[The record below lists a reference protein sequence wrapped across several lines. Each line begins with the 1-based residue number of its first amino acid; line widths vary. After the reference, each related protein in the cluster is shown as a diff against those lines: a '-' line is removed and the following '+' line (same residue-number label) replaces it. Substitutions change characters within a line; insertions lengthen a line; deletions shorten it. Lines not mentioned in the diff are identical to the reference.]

1 MAEPSPST
9 LLEISQLSL
18 YLDNGNSEQKLVDN
32 INLSIRSGQSVAIVG
47 ESGAGKSLTAYA
59 IPGLLP
65 GNINATGEI
74 LFDEQSLLDL
84 PEPKIR
90 ALRGAQI
97 GMVFQEP
104 QSALNPLHK
113 VGDQVAEVLRLHNN
127 VTKAEAYQETIQ
139 LFNQVELPNPE
150 TLLHRLPHE
159 LSGGQRQR
167 VLIAMAIACKPKL
180 LIADEP
186 TTAIDATQQKT
197 LMLLLQKL
205 QRETGMAMLFISHD
219 MELVRDYCQ
228 YIAVM
233 ANGRIVEQNQTEAIF
248 NNPNHPVT
256 RALINSAPTGS
267 PLPLSPAA
275 ETVLAADKL
284 QAHHKPT
291 RKSLLSL
298 FSNRQRKTTPAI
310 EDISIHLKAGETL
323 GLVGE
328 SGSGKTTLGLALLKL
343 LQSDGDVSLLGN
355 PVQHLSEPEFRLLR
369 KNIQLV
375 FQDPY
380 NSLNPRMT
388 IREIL
393 EEGLLLHTQLDKSER
408 QQRLQQIL
416 IDTGFLSSP
425 AEINQQAEAI
435 LCRYPHAF
443 SGGQRQR
450 IALARALILKPAL
463 VILDEPTSSLDR
475 PLQQQLLNLLRSL
488 QRKYQTAYLLIS
500 HDLAVVKTLSHRLA
514 VMKDGHIIES
524 GDSVD
529 ILDHPQQPYT
539 RRLIAAAQH
548 CLN

>member
-47 ESGAGKSLTAYA
+47 ESGAGKSITAYA

-84 PEPKIR
+84 PEPQIR

-127 VTKAEAYQETIQ
+127 FTKAEAYRETIQ

-150 TLLHRLPHE
+150 TLLHRLPHQ

-167 VLIAMAIACKPKL
+167 VLLAMAIACRPKL

-256 RALINSAPTGS
+256 QALINSAPTGS
-267 PLPLSPAA
+267 PLPLSPNA
-275 ETVLAADKL
+275 ETVLAAANL
-284 QAHHKPT
+284 QAHHKPA

-298 FSNRQRKTTPAI
+298 FSNRQRKIAPAI
-310 EDISIHLKAGETL
+310 VDISIHLKAGETL

-343 LQSDGDVSLLGN
+343 LQSDGDISLLGN
-355 PVQHLSEPEFRLLR
+355 PVQHLPEPEFRSLR

-416 IDTGFLSSP
+416 VDTGFLSSL
-425 AEINQQAEAI
+425 AETDQQAEAI

-529 ILDHPQQPYT
+529 ILNHPQQPYT